1 MERVCAFLRE
11 AKNYYLATVNDGKPE
26 LRPFGTANIYNG
38 KLYIQTGKRKAV
50 SKQIEKNPFVAICA
64 VIGGDWLRISCE
76 LVEDDDRE
84 ARVSMLDAYPELKS
98 MYSPDDGNSE
108 VWYLRN
114 ATATVYS
121 FTKPPRVIKF

>member
-1 MERVCAFLRE
+1 MKRVCAFLRE

-38 KLYIQTGKRKAV
+38 KLYIQTGKRKDV
-50 SKQIEKNPFVAICA
+50 SKQIKKNPFVAICA

-84 ARVSMLDAYPELKS
+84 ARASMLLANPEL
-98 MYSPDDGNSE
+98 MPLYDPDDGNMQ
-108 VWYLRN
+108 VFYMKN
-114 ATATVYS
+114 ATAVFSS
-121 FTKPPRVIKF
+121 FTKPREIVTF

>member
-1 MERVCAFLRE
+1 MKRVCAFLRE

-50 SKQIEKNPFVAICA
+50 SKQIKKNPFVAICA

-84 ARVSMLDAYPELKS
+84 ARASMLSANPEL
-98 MYSPDDGNSE
+98 MPLYAPDDGNMQ
-108 VWYLRN
+108 VFYMKN
-114 ATATVYS
+114 ATAVFS
-121 FTKPPRVIKF
+121 SLTKPREIVTF

>member
-38 KLYIQTGKRKAV
+38 RLYIQTGKRKAV
-50 SKQIEKNPFVAICA
+50 SKQILNNPFVAVCA

-84 ARVSMLDAYPELKS
+84 ARVSMLSANPEL
-98 MYSPDDGNSE
+98 MPLYDPDDGNMQ
-108 VWYLRN
+108 VFYMKN
-114 ATATVYS
+114 ATAVFSS
-121 FTKPPRVIKF
+121 FTKPHEVVTF

>member
-50 SKQIEKNPFVAICA
+50 SKQIKKNPFVAICA

-76 LVEDDDRE
+76 LVEDDH
-84 ARVSMLDAYPELKS
+84 ALGQSGAYAA
-98 MYSPDDGNSE
+98 
-108 VWYLRN
+108 LR
-114 ATATVYS
+114 
-121 FTKPPRVIKF
+121 PGRR

>member
-50 SKQIEKNPFVAICA
+50 SKQIKKNPFVAICA

-84 ARVSMLDAYPELKS
+84 ARASMLSANPEL
-98 MYSPDDGNSE
+98 MPLYDPDDGNMQ
-108 VWYLRN
+108 VFYMKN
-114 ATATVYS
+114 ATAVFS
-121 FTKPPRVIKF
+121 SLTKPREIVTF

>member
-38 KLYIQTGKRKAV
+38 RLYIQTGKRKAV
-50 SKQIEKNPFVAICA
+50 SKQILNNPFVAVCA

-84 ARVSMLDAYPELKS
+84 ARVSMLSANPEL
-98 MYSPDDGNSE
+98 MPLYDPDDGNMQ
-108 VWYLRN
+108 VFYMKN
-114 ATATVYS
+114 ATAMFSS
-121 FTKPPRVIKF
+121 FTKPHEVVTF